1 MSENHAQPPEPE
13 DRSELFVEFAN
24 AEWSTAAELGVWLA
38 LTGIGPGRTSRS
50 LLERR
55 LPAFRDLRDLVLSI
69 AARTDAG
76 GTPTRRQIAG
86 LNRVLR
92 DGIHYHQLRERHGE
106 SSFGMAQVGD
116 PLDQARAAVAGS
128 LAHFLTDHD
137 ATRLRQCASETCRW
151 LFVDRSPG
159 RRRRWCDMRVCGN
172 RTKVRRH
179 RQRARSGQGSTA

>member
-1 MSENHAQPPEPE
+1 MSENHPQPPEPE

-24 AEWSTAAELGVWLA
+24 TEWSTLAELGSWLA
-38 LTGIGPGRTSRS
+38 ASEIGPSRVS
-50 LLERR
+50 GAALDRQLA
-55 LPAFRDLRDLVLSI
+55 AFSDLRELVHAI

-76 GTPTRRQIAG
+76 ASPSRTQIAA

-92 DGIHYHQLRERHGE
+92 DGVHYHQLRERRGVA
-106 SSFGMAQVGD
+106 SFGMKPVGD
-116 PLDQARAAVAGS
+116 PFDQARAAVAGS

-137 ATRLRQCASETCRW
+137 PARLRQCASDTCRW

-179 RQRARSGQGSTA
+179 RERARSVAGSTA

>member
-1 MSENHAQPPEPE
+1 MSETHARPPEPE

-24 AEWSTAAELGVWLA
+24 ADWSTAAELGSWLVA
-38 LTGIGPGRTSRS
+38 REIGPRRHSGAS
-50 LLERR
+50 LERR
-55 LPAFRDLRDLVLSI
+55 LTAFSELRDLVRSI
-69 AARTDAG
+69 AARTDVG
-76 GTPTRRQIAG
+76 ESPTRRQVAA

-92 DGIHYHQLRERHGE
+92 DGVHYHQLRERRGDA
-106 SSFGMAQVGD
+106 SFDMTPVGD

-137 ATRLRQCASETCRW
+137 PTRLRSCASETCRW

-179 RQRARSGQGSTA
+179 RERARDAAGSTA